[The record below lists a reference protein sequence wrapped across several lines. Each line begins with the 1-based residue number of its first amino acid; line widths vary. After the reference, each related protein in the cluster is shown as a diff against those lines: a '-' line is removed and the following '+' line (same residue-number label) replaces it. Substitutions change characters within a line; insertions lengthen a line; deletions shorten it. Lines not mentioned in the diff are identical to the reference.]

1 MPPKALDP
9 WLDSV
14 DRSVE
19 VVGLSLP
26 MTNAGRVAL
35 TLFLVALA
43 VACRSA
49 PASRSTALGDL
60 RELTASPAP
69 LAPGRYTRTAFRPA
83 VTLDLD
89 EGWTSVNRFDD
100 FFDVEQDVGS
110 PDVIAVQI
118 ARPRG
123 FVGRSGVQSVGG
135 PREAREVLSENPGLT
150 MAESSD
156 LRIGGLDGQ
165 AFELENRSGQH
176 VGVMALGP
184 GTLGIDAGRKL
195 WIACL
200 ATPDGLVA
208 VMVGG
213 SVTKWDE
220 ALVAAKPILES
231 IRFP

>member
-1 MPPKALDP
+1 
-9 WLDSV
+9 
-14 DRSVE
+14 
-19 VVGLSLP
+19 
-26 MTNAGRVAL
+26 
-35 TLFLVALA
+35 
-43 VACRSA
+43 
-49 PASRSTALGDL
+49 
-60 RELTASPAP
+60 
-69 LAPGRYTRTAFRPA
+69 
-83 VTLDLD
+83 VTLGLN

-123 FVGRSGVQSVGG
+123 FVGRSGVQSVSS

-150 MAESSD
+150 MGASRD
-156 LRIGGLDGQ
+156 YRIGGLDGQ
-165 AFELENRSGQH
+165 VFEVENRSGQH

-184 GTLGIDAGRKL
+184 GTLGIDPGRKL

-200 ATPDGLVA
+200 TTPDGLVA

-220 ALVAAKPILES
+220 ALAAAEPVLES
-231 IRFP
+231 IRFPELASASPS